1 MIVGICARGWHRM
14 RKMRRLVKHT
24 LSNENIYSYYN
35 CKSVMEAV
43 TKKSCDVILFEIRDG
58 TEMFTIRYLREHYPN
73 MKIIVYS
80 DDGKYALDLINMGVS
95 GYITKPLT
103 CEKIRTQME
112 HLRYA

>member
-1 MIVGICARGWHRM
+1 
-14 RKMRRLVKHT
+14 
-24 LSNENIYSYYN
+24 
-35 CKSVMEAV
+35 
-43 TKKSCDVILFEIRDG
+43 
-58 TEMFTIRYLREHYPN
+58 

-103 CEKIRTQME
+103 GEKIRTQME